1 MQHKAAPPRRRFTA
15 ASSFCRAQCAGR
27 KFLKMRRVK
36 VLQLQKVFHSSAM
49 DEQLCID
56 ADRLFTA
63 VGHKFEKNPILPIL
77 FGDVIAAS
85 DRSNGHKFGAGF
97 FSSEKSH
104 AYWLHG
110 FQFICQKDGLIGF
123 VPPPRICPLCL
134 KMVACQCLI
143 IFFVA
148 LFIQFKCSVRTAWR
162 SQQRIQRQAS
172 SRLNVGHDSG

>member
-1 MQHKAAPPRRRFTA
+1 
-15 ASSFCRAQCAGR
+15 
-27 KFLKMRRVK
+27 
-36 VLQLQKVFHSSAM
+36 M

-63 VGHKFEKNPILPIL
+63 VGHKFDKNPILPIL

-110 FQFICQKDGLIGF
+110 FQFICKQDGLIGY
-123 VPPPRICPLCL
+123 VPPSPHLPPLFKNGCL
-134 KMVACQCLI
+134 PMSHNLFCS
-143 IFFVA
+143 FVYS
-148 LFIQFKCSVRTAWR
+148 IQMFRSHRLEEPTTHTKASFLTA
-162 SQQRIQRQAS
+162 
-172 SRLNVGHDSG
+172 